1 MVPPKRN
8 PEEAPSPRRGLFFY
22 VGRPGLARCGNSVGE
37 SFLKADSGAHPSQI
51 MRDVRKRMEKA
62 MKGYVHNIERLR
74 DSKTFRT
81 ADGEELPARRDEP

>member
-1 MVPPKRN
+1 
-8 PEEAPSPRRGLFFY
+8 
-22 VGRPGLARCGNSVGE
+22 
-37 SFLKADSGAHPSQI
+37 